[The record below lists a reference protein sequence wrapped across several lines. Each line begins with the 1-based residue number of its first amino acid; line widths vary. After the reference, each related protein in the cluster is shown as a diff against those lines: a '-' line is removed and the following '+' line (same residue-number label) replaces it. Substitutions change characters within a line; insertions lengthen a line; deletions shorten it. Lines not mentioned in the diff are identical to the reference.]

1 MAKKWRD
8 LVAPLYADP
17 VQRILI
23 EQEKRAMEDVHALA
37 KMREERG
44 LSQRQVA
51 NALHVSQPSVFRIEH
66 ERDVYLSTL
75 ASYVEAMG
83 GHLEVRAVFPDQT
96 IDLLIQEDCET
107 APTEG

>member
-8 LVAPLYADP
+8 LIAPIMADP
-17 VQRILI
+17 VQRTLI
-23 EQEKRAMEDVHALA
+23 EQEKRALDDVYALA
-37 KMREERG
+37 AMREERG

-51 NALHVSQPSVFRIEH
+51 HALDVSQPSVLRIEH

-83 GHLEVRAVFPDQT
+83 GHLEVRAIFPDQT
-96 IDLLIQEDCET
+96 IDLLLQEDREP
-107 APTEG
+107 APAEG